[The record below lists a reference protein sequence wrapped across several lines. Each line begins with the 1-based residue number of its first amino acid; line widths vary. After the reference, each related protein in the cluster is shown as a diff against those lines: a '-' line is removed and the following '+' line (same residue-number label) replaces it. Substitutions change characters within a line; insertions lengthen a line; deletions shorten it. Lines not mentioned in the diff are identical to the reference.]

1 MTNIDFG
8 SNRIVLPKPDRIRA
22 TVEAPRNLIEAFVDD
37 GAVKSA
43 ISMLRGAQSVCPE
56 EKKAGPSPQG
66 MSNYD
71 HRVAITV
78 DFS

>member
-43 ISMLRGAQSVCPE
+43 ISMLRRAPIRLPRG
-56 EKKAGPSPQG
+56 KKGRSF
-66 MSNYD
+66 
-71 HRVAITV
+71 
-78 DFS
+78 FSRYVER

>member
-8 SNRIVLPKPDRIRA
+8 GNPIVLPKPVRIRA
-22 TVEAPRNLIEAFVDD
+22 SAEAPRNLIEAFVDD

-43 ISMLRGAQSVCPE
+43 ISMLRRAPIRLPRG
-56 EKKAGPSPQG
+56 KAGPSPQG